1 LSGALSTIHVLL
13 LLLLLLSIVGSR
25 NIVDQKVHTIMPPAT
40 IFSQRIACSE
50 APFGIT
56 QYIFAGRGAAAT
68 AAASTGGARR
78 SNVHLKRR
86 SKRGWAVECRGSR
99 RPSAAAAAARPPTER
114 RLYSRRCPAGK
125 RPLTKHWFR
134 LGAVSTRTI
143 FSLHLRRVRFQPC
156 HIQSFEGFSLTL
168 LVIITAVLLYP
179 HLLFEDKSEGRSK
192 SSFAVGLPSSTH
204 QKLLGERYRSTY
216 VYTGTTERFLKF

>member
-1 LSGALSTIHVLL
+1 
-13 LLLLLLSIVGSR
+13 
-25 NIVDQKVHTIMPPAT
+25 MPPAT

-114 RLYSRRCPAGK
+114 RTTATASTATPTGQRLYSRRCPAGK